1 MKGCDFLNSINT
13 SRKYNVL
20 INGRNMSIVM
30 DFITHSEAY
39 FKCLSTSD
47 CWQDVLGHFELFKP
61 DIYLCFVDSIYSK
74 ILTQTNA
81 LRGDALY
88 NDAPIFVV
96 ADEETYEELEQNPRP
111 AISVVIK
118 RPISTDNLILRM
130 TMHLEQRERAAK
142 LEAEK
147 EAERIAKLEARRA
160 EAIAAEKSAKAASAA
175 PQVRK
180 ADEKRKT
187 GIWENWEEPI
197 FKDHKKPVKFKPL
210 QPKAE
215 TKPASPSAPNPVS
228 PETAPTEQQ
237 PAKTDFSQEPK
248 TAQKPE
254 AAPPAQEKKAGGK
267 KHILIVDDDRTV
279 LKMLKTALEEEYD
292 ITTMVNG
299 VMVEKFLM
307 AKDVD
312 MVILDYEMPGLT
324 GADIFRKLKV
334 NEKTEKIPVCFLT
347 GISDREK
354 IMEVMSLRPHSYL
367 LKPIDMDMLKA
378 AITNLTN

>member
-1 MKGCDFLNSINT
+1 MDAINT

-30 DFITHSEAY
+30 DFITHSESY

-81 LRGDALY
+81 LKGDALY

-96 ADEETYEELEQNPRP
+96 ADEETYEELEQNPRS

-142 LEAEK
+142 LEADK
-147 EAERIAKLEARRA
+147 EAERLAKLEARRSQ
-160 EAIAAEKSAKAASAA
+160 AIAEEKAAKGASSA

-180 ADEKRKT
+180 AEEKKKNS
-187 GIWENWEEPI
+187 IWENWEEPI
-197 FKDHKKPVKFKPL
+197 FKDQKKPVKFKPL
-210 QPKAE
+210 QPKTE
-215 TKPASPSAPNPVS
+215 NKPASDSPTPEAVNSETAATEQPPVKAAVSQEPNMAAKS
-228 PETAPTEQQ
+228 ETAP
-237 PAKTDFSQEPK
+237 PAK
-248 TAQKPE
+248 
-254 AAPPAQEKKAGGK
+254 EKKSGGK

-334 NEKTEKIPVCFLT
+334 NENTVKIPVCFLT